1 MTLRSMTGFAREAG
15 DTGPYR
21 WAWEIKTVNG
31 RGLDLRLRL
40 PPGHEA
46 LGEMARQLIGK
57 ALGRGTCHAS
67 LSLARAEQTPVTRI
81 NTALLNGLID
91 SLRGITLPA
100 GIASATLDGLLSVR
114 GVVEIIDD
122 ADDEAL
128 LARLAADVEAG
139 LSRALE
145 ALVAARTAEGEALA
159 AVLSAQIDRIAELA
173 AAAEACP
180 ARQPEAIKARLA
192 AQVAALLDSDRRL
205 DETRLYQEAV
215 LIAAKADIRE
225 ELDRIKS
232 HVESVRALLAEG
244 GVIGRRLDFLAQEL
258 SREANTLCAK
268 AGDASLTAIGLDL
281 KTVVEQ
287 FREQVQNV
295 E

>member
-1 MTLRSMTGFAREAG
+1 MTGFAREAG

-40 PPGHEA
+40 PPGHEGM
-46 LGEMARQLIGK
+46 GETARQLIGK
-57 ALGRGTCHAS
+57 MLGRGTCHAN
-67 LSLARAEQTPVTRI
+67 LTLARAEQTPVARI
-81 NTALLNGLID
+81 NTAMLNGLID
-91 SLRGITLPA
+91 TVKGLALPP

-114 GVVEIIDD
+114 GVVEIIDE

-139 LSRALE
+139 LTRALA
-145 ALVAARTAEGEALA
+145 ALVGTRTAEGEALA
-159 AVLSAQIDRIAELA
+159 AILSAQIDRIAELA
-173 AAAEACP
+173 AAAETCP

-192 AQVAALLDSDRRL
+192 AQVAALIDSDRRL
-205 DETRLYQEAV
+205 DETRLHQEAV

-225 ELDRIKS
+225 EIDRLKS